1 MAVFVYMSTPPE
13 RVIPYLCALAAQQAA
28 LHTLQSACFPQLGA
42 LIMEE
47 VAAGIRILQ
56 HELRAYECLLH
67 RLDGSAATDT
77 TGSKHCR
84 SGVAVTSFTC
94 VFLACLNCVGFVSVC
109 VGCPGCAETHS
120 HGAVLGEQ
128 SGCSDGSTVPTQ
140 SPIWNTATRTVWY
153 GPLAHT
159 HTHTPLHVTVVT
171 SN

>member
-84 SGVAVTSFTC
+84 SG
-94 VFLACLNCVGFVSVC
+94 
-109 VGCPGCAETHS
+109 CAETHS

-128 SGCSDGSTVPTQ
+128 SGCSDGSTVSTQ
-140 SPIWNTATRTVWY
+140 SPIWNTATRTVWDLV
-153 GPLAHT
+153 PQRPNKSQKSQIRECLF
-159 HTHTPLHVTVVT
+159 
-171 SN
+171 